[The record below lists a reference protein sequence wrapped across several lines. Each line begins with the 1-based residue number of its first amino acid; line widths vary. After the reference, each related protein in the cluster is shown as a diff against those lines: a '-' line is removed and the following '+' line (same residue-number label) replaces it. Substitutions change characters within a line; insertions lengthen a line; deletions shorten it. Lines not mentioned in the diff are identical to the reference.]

1 MSSFLYALVA
11 AANITSMMEPKPG
24 RYAHSLQHIKQILIV
39 LCSWITPTV
48 SKSWANIFNLL
59 SEYTIPSPG
68 SGNRE
73 RVDLAGSFG
82 FQQRLCSCLKSLF
95 RVAIVGSCKSFMVG
109 SVNSER
115 YKSGLK
121 RKTTATTSGKEPAC
135 QCRRRE
141 TRVWFLHQEDPL
153 EEGMATHSITLLWRI
168 PWTEEPGGYS
178 SQGCK

>member
-73 RVDLAGSFG
+73 SQIRWTQKDPHQDIIKIPKIKERF
-82 FQQRLCSCLKSLF
+82 LKATREKQSHIEGNSNKTISWF
-95 RVAIVGSCKSFMVG
+95 FCKNFVGQKW
-109 SVNSER
+109 ETW
-115 YKSGLK
+115 YKI
-121 RKTTATTSGKEPAC
+121 
-135 QCRRRE
+135 Q
-141 TRVWFLHQEDPL
+141 
-153 EEGMATHSITLLWRI
+153 
-168 PWTEEPGGYS
+168 
-178 SQGCK
+178 